1 MQYNTNEQNKTNA
14 ETEADNLDDFY
25 DALYETD
32 DELCGEIDS
41 LLDDDDDD
49 CIDLNVLQSIRAKH
63 GFEISF
69 EVKEKYR
76 EILLKMQE
84 YNSNDALTIT
94 DAMFSKSLIRSID
107 INTCKL
113 NMLYI
118 EKDLKFL
125 VMGNKAYIEKKIQK
139 IKDMLTDDNI
149 EYTKLRESYT
159 YEMDK
164 NNIGTKQY
172 DIISEDAGAIT
183 IGVLLNICDKL
194 HIIDN
199 IEVYPIGS
207 KVYMRI
213 SNIEMMDRDY
223 MEFVYGM
230 LIGTLGK
237 PGGHK
242 IAELKNTKNHSEL
255 NMPIDIVE
263 SCLTSTYVSETS
275 NGKVACE
282 MFRIYDILSVANSR
296 TEFQEIYNELKNL
309 GISELNIPLMD
320 MSEQK
325 EVYFKVKLSE
335 ATSKMMKD
343 FKRLDKIL
351 LNNGVIGIREIYERK
366 FKQLVF
372 STNIGKQFLTYNVMN
387 LCDRDSIK
395 QEFMYD
401 VIDEFG
407 SDSWITKKFKEQ
419 FSKSDHVTAREMIE
433 IIVVLLD
440 NIEEERLEDGEYR
453 FRAKINGNLGGIFNL
468 LMEKI
473 NAAGNKVK
481 KLEIR

>member
-1 MQYNTNEQNKTNA
+1 MQYNTNEQNKI
-14 ETEADNLDDFY
+14 ETEAETDNLDDFY
-25 DALYETD
+25 DALYEK
-32 DELCGEIDS
+32 DESS
-41 LLDDDDDD
+41 LLDDDD

-63 GFEISF
+63 RFEISF

-94 DAMFSKSLIRSID
+94 EAMFSTSLIRSID

-118 EKDLKFL
+118 EKNLKFL
-125 VMGNKAYIEKKIQK
+125 IVENEAYEKKLQK
-139 IKDMLTDDNI
+139 IRDKFTDDNI
-149 EYTKLRESYT
+149 EFTKLRESYS

-183 IGVLLNICDKL
+183 IGVLLNVCDKL

-242 IAELKNTKNHSEL
+242 IAELRDTKNHLGL

-275 NGKVACE
+275 NDKVACE
-282 MFRIYDILSVANSR
+282 MFRVYDILSVANSR
-296 TEFQEIYNELKNL
+296 TEFNEIYNELKNL

-351 LNNGVIGIREIYERK
+351 LNNGVIGIREIYERR

-372 STNIGKQFLTYNVMN
+372 STDIGKQFLTYNVMN

-419 FSKSDHVTAREMIE
+419 FSKSDHVTAREVIE
-433 IIVVLLD
+433 IIIILLD
-440 NIEEERLEDGEYR
+440 NIEEERLGDGEYR